1 MGKKNVSAPAPDPAI
16 GQAIQ
21 GQLQLSRETLDFW
34 KQTYEENKPR
44 QQAMDDLNLK
54 IGSSL
59 LEDSATNRQRSQEQ
73 YEFYQ
78 QHGRPVQQAFLQ
90 DALAAGSEAERSQM
104 RGRAASDVEQA
115 FAGARQQNMRTMS
128 RYGIVPNA
136 ERMATLSQGL
146 AAQAA
151 AAKAGAI
158 TNADLAERQRGD
170 QMRAAGANVAGGMP
184 ATSMAFGNQAGQ
196 QGGQAF
202 GMQGAAN
209 QSAMGFQN
217 QMGQGFG
224 QAGGMMNSAG
234 QLANSAYGN
243 QLQGWQAAQQAS
255 SQSASGFGSM
265 LGMGASMLMM
275 SSKKAKEGNSPVDDE
290 AALEGLRRAK
300 VQSWRYKG
308 GDGRRQVGPM
318 AEDMQAAFGDTVA
331 PGGQAIDVV
340 STLGVHH
347 SAVRALAD
355 RLDRL
360 EGGRRAA
367 MADGGYVH
375 EAARQIGGRE
385 RQVNDAVDR
394 MSRGEAP
401 RQADDKR
408 MPEKSAG
415 EQVRERTKEAVGGAF
430 DRVRKAVGLAD
441 GGPAGVRDD
450 IPAMLSKGEFVIPAD
465 VVRAKGT
472 EFFDKLVQRHH
483 TPAAVQRKR
492 AMA

>member
-1 MGKKNVSAPAPDPAI
+1 
-16 GQAIQ
+16 
-21 GQLQLSRETLDFW
+21 
-34 KQTYEENKPR
+34 
-44 QQAMDDLNLK
+44 
-54 IGSSL
+54 
-59 LEDSATNRQRSQEQ
+59 
-73 YEFYQ
+73 
-78 QHGRPVQQAFLQ
+78 
-90 DALAAGSEAERSQM
+90 
-104 RGRAASDVEQA
+104 
-115 FAGARQQNMRTMS
+115 
-128 RYGIVPNA
+128 
-136 ERMATLSQGL
+136 
-146 AAQAA
+146 
-151 AAKAGAI
+151 
-158 TNADLAERQRGD
+158 
-170 QMRAAGANVAGGMP
+170 
-184 ATSMAFGNQAGQ
+184 
-196 QGGQAF
+196 
-202 GMQGAAN
+202 
-209 QSAMGFQN
+209 
-217 QMGQGFG
+217 
-224 QAGGMMNSAG
+224 
-234 QLANSAYGN
+234 
-243 QLQGWQAAQQAS
+243 
-255 SQSASGFGSM
+255 
-265 LGMGASMLMM
+265 MLMM